1 MSKLAQRLLLGV
13 GVLALVVLIVEI
25 SLSIVATTHGNTPAR
40 VVRVNAGPYPLVVSF
55 YKYPANAG
63 FALPFAIA
71 PQTPIHGSLTYD
83 VNSLPGEGVSA
94 TPVHASFSA
103 DSANANGIQG
113 DAEIT
118 VRGPWTLHI
127 DVNGPA
133 GPASVDVP
141 ITATAPAAIPE
152 WFGWLIGFIPLYV
165 LLVFLFMQRSKK
177 RAKPQEQTLGA

>member
-1 MSKLAQRLLLGV
+1 MSKLAQRFLLAV

-25 SLSIVATTHGNTPAR
+25 SLSVGATAHGNTPAR
-40 VVRVNAGPYPLVVSF
+40 VVRVNAGPYALVVSF

-63 FALPFAIA
+63 FALPFAVA
-71 PQTPIHGSLTYD
+71 PQTPLHGTLTYD

-103 DSANANGIQG
+103 DSATANGIQG

-133 GPASVDVP
+133 GPATVDVP
-141 ITATAPAAIPE
+141 ITATAPPAIPE
-152 WFGWLIGFIPLYV
+152 WFGWLIGFIPLYG
-165 LLVFLFMQRSKK
+165 LLIFLFMQRSREK
-177 RAKPQEQTLGA
+177 ASLQVQ

>member
-1 MSKLAQRLLLGV
+1 MPKIVQRLLLAV
-13 GVLALVVLIVEI
+13 GVLALLVLLVEI
-25 SLSIVATTHGNTPAR
+25 ALSIAATTHGGTAAR

-71 PQTPIHGSLTYD
+71 PQTPIHGTLTYD
-83 VNSLPGEGVSA
+83 VNSLPDYGVSA

-103 DSANANGIQG
+103 DSAIANGIQG

-118 VRGPWTLHI
+118 VRGPWALHI
-127 DVNGPA
+127 DVSGPA

-141 ITATAPAAIPE
+141 ITATAPPAIPE
-152 WFGWLIGFIPLYV
+152 WFGWLIGFIPLYG
-165 LLVFLFMQRSKK
+165 LLVFLVMQRSKK
-177 RAKPQEQTLGA
+177 KATLHERTLGA